1 MTTANLVSYAL
12 QTGAVLLIGLFAP
25 RVLRLRAPGVALRYW
40 QLLLA
45 TVLLLPFL
53 QPWRV
58 ASAGSVTVEAV
69 GALLT
74 SSARAV
80 APASRGATVTGWILL
95 GLALVAAVRLI
106 WLAVGLAVLR
116 SYRRAARPLGRV
128 PRAVI
133 ELLGASRTRVRLL
146 VSNRIP
152 VPVTFGWLRPT
163 VLLPRGF
170 EDLPEPYQVSIACHE
185 LMHVQRRDWLA
196 VVTER
201 SLRALLWFH
210 PAVPILLRRI
220 GLSREQI
227 VDREVVRLTG
237 RRRDYLDALWSMARW
252 QERATSTPAL
262 SFLNRSDL
270 FERVALLTREVK
282 MSKLRL
288 ATAVAALGVS
298 VTVAGVAAAAA
309 FPLVRTRA
317 GELAASTASRDVEV
331 AAASDEG
338 GPVRYQPGGEVTE
351 PKILT
356 KVNPVYPEEARK
368 KGLEGLVVC
377 EAIITAEGTVSSLK
391 ILKSSDEAF
400 DQPTIDALMQWTF
413 EPATLHGRPVDV
425 IYILTVRYRLSDEE
439 SHEQGGESDG

>member
-1 MTTANLVSYAL
+1 MTTANLVSCAL
-12 QTGAVLLIGLFAP
+12 QTGVVLLIGFFAP

-106 WLAVGLAVLR
+106 WLAVGLVVLR

-170 EDLPEPYQVSIACHE
+170 EDLPEPCQVSIACHE

-262 SFLNRSDL
+262 SFLDRSDL

-288 ATAVAALGVS
+288 TAAVTALVAMVGMAAVAVAA
-298 VTVAGVAAAAA
+298 T
-309 FPLVRTRA
+309 FPLVRSSADGPAIAAPVGAVPLVA
-317 GELAASTASRDVEV
+317 G
-331 AAASDEG
+331 SDDE
-338 GPVRYQPGGEVTE
+338 PVPYHPGGEVTE
-351 PKILT
+351 PKVISRV
-356 KVNPVYPEEARK
+356 KPVYPEDARK
-368 KGLEGLVVC
+368 KGLEGIVVC
-377 EAIITAEGTVSSLK
+377 QVVITTEGAVSNVK
-391 ILKSSDEAF
+391 VVKASDEVF
-400 DQPTIDALMQWTF
+400 EQPTVDALRQWTF
-413 EPATLHGRPVDV
+413 EPATLHGKPVDV
-425 IYILTVRYRLSDEE
+425 IFMMTVAYRLDEE
-439 SHEQGGESDG
+439 SHQKGGESDG